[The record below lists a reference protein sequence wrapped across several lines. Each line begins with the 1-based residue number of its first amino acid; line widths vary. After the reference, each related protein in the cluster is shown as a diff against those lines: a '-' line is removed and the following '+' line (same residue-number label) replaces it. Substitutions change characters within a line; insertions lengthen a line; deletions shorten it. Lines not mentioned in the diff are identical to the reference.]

1 MKISVKTQEN
11 CIIYGLII
19 AIIIALLICHCCD
32 KFKVGENMHLFIMST
47 YIILLIL
54 FYKVFLQTFEIIEK
68 KDLLL
73 LNVHEYIPVD
83 RWIFSHFM
91 AFMIAAAMYPKY
103 GLKLFVI
110 GIIWEIIEVILGYI
124 YNNNSEFTWWY
135 GSYKDPIANGLG
147 ILIGIYVLR
156 PIYEKITKHY

>member
-1 MKISVKTQEN
+1 MKISVKTQEI

-19 AIIIALLICHCCD
+19 SIIIALLICHFCD

-54 FYKVFLQTFEIIEK
+54 VYRVFLYIFKIIENR
-68 KDLLL
+68 DPLL

-91 AFMIAAAMYPKY
+91 VYMIAAAMYPKY

-110 GIIWEIIEVILGYI
+110 GIIWEIIII
-124 YNNNSEFTWWY
+124 
-135 GSYKDPIANGLG
+135 
-147 ILIGIYVLR
+147 
-156 PIYEKITKHY
+156 